1 MRRLIKNT
9 KGITLLE
16 SALVLSIGA
25 IVVSG
30 VMVFFTEMRQSANM
44 SYELTS
50 VEPEVP
56 MDVDALIEHYG
67 TKAPA
72 NAASGPR
79 QFLSSEL
86 AQWDLTDDL
95 PRDGASDRQISL
107 NGGALGYLEFG
118 DTDAYWLEVPSAAEV
133 VITLEGVERGAGL
146 AGDPD
151 LMIHSASGE
160 VVERGSSEGGERVTA
175 HLDAGRYLVT
185 AKLYGSATGHYE
197 PRATSSSGQ

>member
-9 KGITLLE
+9 KGMTLLE
-16 SALVLSIGA
+16 AALALSIGA
-25 IVVSG
+25 FVVSG
-30 VMVFFTEMRQSANM
+30 GVILFTGMQQSANM

-50 VEPEVP
+50 VEPEAP
-56 MDVDALIEHYG
+56 MDVDTLIERYG
-67 TKAPA
+67 TKAPV
-72 NAASGPR
+72 NEVSGPR

-118 DTDAYWLEVPSAAEV
+118 DTDAYWLEVASAAEV

-151 LMIHSASGE
+151 LMIHSANGE
-160 VVERGSSEGGERVTA
+160 IVERGSSEGGERVTA

-197 PRATSSSGQ
+197 LRATSISGQ